1 MIAPVSNEEKQKL
14 LETKT
19 LKEKTI
25 LMSEIIEFYMHDKV
39 ENENTLQ

>member
-19 LKEKTI
+19 IIGKTKVDVGDYRI
-25 LMSEIIEFYMHDKV
+25 LSSCKQIR
-39 ENENTLQ
+39 

>member
-19 LKEKTI
+19 IIGKTKLMLEIIIIFIFTRRSDNKTI
-25 LMSEIIEFYMHDKV
+25 
-39 ENENTLQ
+39 Q